1 MYPES
6 LGGGPMYPQ
15 TWWDIWGGGY
25 CIPKSGGGHCIPKSG
40 GVFWQIIMN
49 MYVKKGETR

>member
-25 CIPKSGGGHCIPKSG
+25 CIPKSGGGALYPEIWW
-40 GVFWQIIMN
+40 GVLAN
-49 MYVKKGETR
+49 YYEHVCKKG